1 MSTTVTTKTGCQI
14 DVEPDGLALGNDAVG
29 CRVSTALTPDEARLV
44 AAALTADQGG
54 HWTRE
59 ESTSEG
65 DIARVVDEVTEGD
78 WTRQDLVDALWAEV
92 SGENRRREDAAVAAF
107 KTAWAVAD
115 EMGDT
120 GNRVRRGLRAALD
133 TIDHWAGAKN
143 DR

>member
-1 MSTTVTTKTGCQI
+1 MSITITTRLERRI
-14 DVEPDGLALGNDAVG
+14 EANPRGLTIIETIRGKMIQA
-29 CRVSTALTPDEARLV
+29 ALTPDEARQI

-54 HWTRE
+54 QWTRE